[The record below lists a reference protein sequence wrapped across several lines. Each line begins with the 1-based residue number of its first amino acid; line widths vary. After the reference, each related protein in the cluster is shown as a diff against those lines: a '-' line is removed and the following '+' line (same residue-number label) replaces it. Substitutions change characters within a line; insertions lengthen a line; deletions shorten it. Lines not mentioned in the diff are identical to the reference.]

1 MSGEREQGIYPA
13 MIARRAVLDGVEPS
27 EYVGRVI
34 RDAIRLGNPLVTE
47 GDQFVVMGIDA
58 MDGSFYPA
66 GSSLSRQEAID
77 YAIKRQGMEK
87 LFDDGPE
94 DRFSVYTIEGVAVP
108 LTFKP
113 NPAQS

>member
-1 MSGEREQGIYPA
+1 MSEEREQGIYPV

-47 GDQFVVMGIDA
+47 GDQFVIMGIDA

-66 GSSLSRQEAID
+66 GSSLNRQEAID

-87 LFDDGPE
+87 LFGDGPE
-94 DRFSVYTIEGVAVP
+94 DIFSVYTMEGVAVP
-108 LTFKP
+108 LTPKP
-113 NPAQS
+113 NPAQP